1 MPLAGVQVTATIL
14 NVCYTV
20 VMGLILINL
29 LIGIVLNSLEKATE
43 HQDVKMLL
51 SKARIIDELEA
62 TMPA

>member
-1 MPLAGVQVTATIL
+1 MQVTATIL